1 MSPRL
6 NHALVLGLWLT
17 VVLLAIYSITQTR
30 FTADMSAFLPASP
43 SPEQQLLV
51 DQLQQGAVSR
61 TFLVGI
67 EGGTGEQRA
76 EASRQLH
83 ANLVDDP
90 SFAAIQNGDRAHHER
105 ARQFLFEHRYLLSP
119 AIDPERFSVEGLTRA
134 IGESI
139 SDLNSPLGDVTRELF
154 PRDPTG
160 EMLALLDRHD
170 SSTGPAGPARCCG
183 VWSSDDQ
190 STMLLVAQASASGSD
205 TDGLARAAQRI
216 QASFDTIRHDI
227 DPSLNLVLAGSP
239 MFAIET
245 RDRIKAEVTL
255 LTTISVILVALVLLL
270 AYRSLP
276 VLLAGLLPVGSGVAV
291 GIAAV
296 GLGFDQVH
304 GITIG
309 FGTALMGEAIDYSIY
324 YFVQSR
330 QAGVNK
336 AEPGHRPG
344 HPGAGQRAWL
354 RDYWPTVRLGL
365 VTSLIG
371 FAALLFSGFPGLM
384 QIGLYAMTGLLTA
397 ALVTRYVLPI
407 LGPRLPRADIAGLGR
422 WLERPVA
429 GMRRLRPV
437 AMLLGALAVIVLVFQ
452 QDGLWRDTLSGLAPI
467 NPTLEAADSRLREG
481 LGEPSPRHLI
491 VVKGEDREAALRG
504 AERVAAILD
513 QQVEDGL
520 LAGYRAPT
528 ETLPSLATQRARQ
541 AALPAGKELAQ
552 RLDQALAGLPVS
564 PDRLQGFV
572 DDVVVQK
579 NAAAIELADL
589 EGTPLWLAVS
599 GQLPSE
605 QATGQTVAV
614 ITLQTDTVGPQ
625 ALAGLREAIAPVESA
640 VLIDLLTESNRLYAR
655 YLNTT
660 LTVSLAGAA
669 AIILLLLLVQ
679 ASPRRTLRTLL
690 PITLAVLLVVAG
702 HALFGGQLTLL
713 HLVGLLLVAAIGSN
727 YALFFQPPGDGK
739 VDGDGNGLDARTL
752 ASLTLA
758 TTTTVCAF
766 GVLAF
771 SSVPVLQAIGA
782 TVAPGALAAWLLAA
796 IFADPS
802 TRPVSAMKKQS

>member
-1 MSPRL
+1 MNPRL
-6 NHALVLGLWLT
+6 KHSLTLGLWLT

-67 EGGTGEQRA
+67 EGGTDEQRA

-90 SFAAIQNGDRAHHER
+90 AFAAIQNGDRAHHEQ

-119 AIDPERFSVEGLTRA
+119 AVDTERFSVEGLTSA
-134 IGESI
+134 IGKSI
-139 SDLNSPLGDVTRELF
+139 RELNSPLGDVTRELF

-170 SSTGPAGPARCCG
+170 SSSGPARCCG
-183 VWSSDDQ
+183 VWSSADQ

-205 TDGLARAAQRI
+205 TDGLARASQRI
-216 QASFDTIRHDI
+216 NDTFDTIRDDI
-227 DPSLNLVLAGSP
+227 DPSLHLAIAGSP
-239 MFAIET
+239 MFAIEA

-255 LTTISVILVALVLLL
+255 FTTISVILVTLVLLL

-291 GIAAV
+291 GIAMV
-296 GLGFDQVH
+296 GLGFDEVH

-330 QAGVNK
+330 QAGMDSD
-336 AEPGHRPG
+336 GRR
-344 HPGAGQRAWL
+344 AGQRAWL

-365 VTSLIG
+365 ITSLIG

-397 ALVTRYVLPI
+397 ALVTRYVLPL

-437 AMLLGALAVIVLVFQ
+437 AVLLGALAVVVLVFQ

-467 NPTLEAADSRLREG
+467 DPALEATETRLREE
-481 LGEPSPRHLI
+481 LGSPSPRHLV
-491 VVKGEDREAALRG
+491 VVKGENREATLRA
-504 AERVAAILD
+504 AERVTSILD
-513 QQVEDGL
+513 QRVEEGL
-520 LAGYRAPT
+520 LAGYRSPT

-541 AALPAGKELAQ
+541 TALPAGNELEQ
-552 RLDQALAGLPVS
+552 RLEQALNDLPVS
-564 PDRLQGFV
+564 HNRLQGFV
-572 DDVVVQK
+572 DDVARQK

-589 EGTPLWLAVS
+589 EGTPLWLAVA
-599 GQLPSE
+599 GQLPSDAAAG
-605 QATGQTVAV
+605 QAVAV
-614 ITLQTDTVGPQ
+614 ITLHTDDSSPQ
-625 ALAGLREAIAPVESA
+625 EMASLREAIAPVESA

-660 LTVSLAGAA
+660 LVVSLAGAA
-669 AIILLLLLVQ
+669 AIVLLLLIVQ
-679 ASPRRTLRTLL
+679 ANPRRTLRTLL

-727 YALFFQPPGDGK
+727 YALFFQPPLGQS
-739 VDGDGNGLDARTL
+739 NGLDARTL

-796 IFADPS
+796 IFAAPTTPS
-802 TRPVSAMKKQS
+802 LPAMTEQP

>member
-1 MSPRL
+1 MTPRR
-6 NHALVLGLWLT
+6 NPALILGLWLT

-51 DQLQQGAVSR
+51 DQLQRGAVSR

-67 EGGTGEQRA
+67 DGGSGEQRA
-76 EASRQLH
+76 KASRQLH
-83 ANLVDDP
+83 ADLVDDP
-90 SFAAIQNGDRAHHER
+90 AFAAVQNGDRAHHEQ

-119 AIDPERFSVEGLTRA
+119 AVDAERFSVEGLTRA

-139 SDLNSPLGDVTRELF
+139 RELNSPLGDITRELF

-170 SSTGPAGPARCCG
+170 SQAGRAGPARCCG
-183 VWSSDDQ
+183 VWSSSDQ
-190 STMLLVAQASASGSD
+190 STMLLVAQARASGSD

-216 QASFDTIRHDI
+216 QAAFDTIRGDI
-227 DPSLNLVLAGSP
+227 DPSLRLVIAGSP
-239 MFAIET
+239 MFAIEA
-245 RDRIKAEVTL
+245 RDHIKAEVTL
-255 LTTISVILVALVLLL
+255 FTTISVILVTLVLLL

-291 GIAAV
+291 GIAMV
-296 GLGFDQVH
+296 GLGFDEVH

-330 QAGVNK
+330 QSRVD
-336 AEPGHRPG
+336 R
-344 HPGAGQRAWL
+344 AGQRAGQHAWL

-365 VTSLIG
+365 ITSLIG

-422 WLERPVA
+422 RLERPVA
-429 GMRRLRPV
+429 GLRRLRSV
-437 AMLLGALAVIVLVFQ
+437 AVLLGALAVAVLVFQ

-467 NPTLEAADSRLREG
+467 DPGLEATDTRLREQ
-481 LGEPSPRHLI
+481 LGSPSPRHLV
-491 VVKGEDREAALRG
+491 VVKGDDREAALRA
-504 AERVAAILD
+504 AERVTAILD
-513 QQVEDGL
+513 QRVENGL
-520 LAGYRAPT
+520 LAGYRSPT
-528 ETLPSLATQRARQ
+528 ETLPSLATQHARQ
-541 AALPAGKELAQ
+541 AALPSGEELEQRLAQ
-552 RLDQALAGLPVS
+552 ALTDLPVS
-564 PDRLQGFV
+564 PDRLPGFV
-572 DDVVVQK
+572 DDVARQK
-579 NAAAIELADL
+579 DAAAIGLADL
-589 EGTPLWLAVS
+589 EGTPLWLAVA
-599 GQLPSE
+599 GQLPSDGK
-605 QATGQTVAV
+605 AGHAAAV
-614 ITLQTDTVGPQ
+614 ITLYTDPASPSDLA
-625 ALAGLREAIAPVESA
+625 ALGEAIDPVESA
-640 VLIDLLTESNRLYAR
+640 VLIDLLAESNRLYAR

-660 LTVSLAGAA
+660 LVVSVAGAA
-669 AIILLLLLVQ
+669 AIVLLLLLVQ

-727 YALFFQPPGDGK
+727 YALFFQPPPGQS
-739 VDGDGNGLDARTL
+739 NGLDARTL

-758 TTTTVCAF
+758 TTTTVTAF

-796 IFADPS
+796 IFAAPS
-802 TRPVSAMKKQS
+802 DRSTPTTKQP

>member
-6 NHALVLGLWLT
+6 NHALILGLWLT
-17 VVLLAIYSITQTR
+17 VVLVAVYSITQTR

-61 TFLVGI
+61 TFLLGI

-83 ANLVDDP
+83 ADLVDDP
-90 SFAAIQNGDRAHHER
+90 AFAAVQNGDRAHHEQ

-119 AIDPERFSVEGLTRA
+119 AVDADRFSVEGLTRA
-134 IGESI
+134 IGASI
-139 SDLNSPLGDVTRELF
+139 RELNSPLGDITRELF

-160 EMLALLDRHD
+160 EMLALIDRHD
-170 SSTGPAGPARCCG
+170 SSSGPARCCG
-183 VWSSDDQ
+183 VWSSADQ
-190 STMLLVAQASASGSD
+190 STMLLVAQARALGSD
-205 TDGLARAAQRI
+205 TDGLARAAQRL
-216 QASFDTIRHDI
+216 QAAFDTVRNDV
-227 DPSLNLVLAGSP
+227 DPSLRLAIAGSP
-239 MFAIET
+239 MFAIEA

-255 LTTISVILVALVLLL
+255 FTTLSVILVTLVLLL

-291 GIAAV
+291 GIAVV
-296 GLGFDQVH
+296 GLGFDEVH

-330 QAGVNK
+330 QAGVDK
-336 AEPGHRPG
+336 TGQGVGSP
-344 HPGAGQRAWL
+344 AGQRAWL

-422 WLERPVA
+422 RLERPVA
-429 GMRRLRPV
+429 GLRRLRPV
-437 AMLLGALAVIVLVFQ
+437 ALLLGGLAVAVLVFQ

-467 NPTLEAADSRLREG
+467 DPGLEATDTRLREE
-481 LGEPSPRHLI
+481 LGSPSPRHLV
-491 VVKGEDREAALRG
+491 VVKGDDREAALRA
-504 AERVAAILD
+504 AERVTAILD
-513 QQVEDGL
+513 QRVASGL
-520 LAGYRAPT
+520 LAGYRSPT

-541 AALPAGKELAQ
+541 AALPGGEELERRLAQ
-552 RLDQALAGLPVS
+552 ALTDLPVS
-564 PDRLQGFV
+564 ADRLPGFV
-572 DDVVVQK
+572 DDVARQK

-605 QATGQTVAV
+605 GTAGQAMAV
-614 ITLQTDTVGPQ
+614 ITLHTDTASPPE
-625 ALAGLREAIAPVESA
+625 LARLREAIAPVDSA
-640 VLIDLLTESNRLYAR
+640 VLIDLLAESNRLYAR

-660 LTVSLAGAA
+660 RVVSVAGAA
-669 AIILLLLLVQ
+669 AIVLLLLLVQ

-727 YALFFQPPGDGK
+727 YALFFQPPPGQSSA
-739 VDGDGNGLDARTL
+739 LDARTL

-758 TTTTVCAF
+758 TSTTVTAF

-796 IFADPS
+796 IFAAPS
-802 TRPVSAMKKQS
+802 DRSKPTTPQP